1 MVQIQ
6 VQLRS
11 MVFHQKGIKMNM
23 TENGKPIPVSEL
35 LQDLSKKVTER
46 PIRVRRK
53 DQTHPAHQQLRVVFE
68 KPSLLR
74 QVKVKHRFDMD
85 GSLEWYEGTIK
96 SVRCNRVTIHY
107 QETDETC
114 QFTLDEIKEDFFLWR
129 FLYHVVLTLI
139 LITFSLM

>member
-23 TENGKPIPVSEL
+23 TENRKPIPVSEL

-46 PIRVRRK
+46 PIRVRKK

-139 LITFSLM
+139 LTFSLM